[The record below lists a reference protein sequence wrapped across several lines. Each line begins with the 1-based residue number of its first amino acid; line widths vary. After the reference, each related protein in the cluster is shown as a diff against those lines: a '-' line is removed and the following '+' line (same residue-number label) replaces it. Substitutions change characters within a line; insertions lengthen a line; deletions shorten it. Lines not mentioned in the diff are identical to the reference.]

1 MQMEIAS
8 QKLCLPSTQ
17 EVATKLFLKYFVWV
31 TYFFIISLEN
41 DMKWWDLKPL
51 LILNYSKA
59 PFRDE
64 KTNLRKQ
71 NNVLIVLQ
79 S

>member
-1 MQMEIAS
+1 MTAKNTDENV
-8 QKLCLPSTQ
+8 LC
-17 EVATKLFLKYFVWV
+17 
-31 TYFFIISLEN
+31 EN
-41 DMKWWDLKPL
+41 VCTHMKWWDLKPL
-51 LILNYSKA
+51 LIVNYSKA

-71 NNVLIVLQ
+71 NNFLIVLQ